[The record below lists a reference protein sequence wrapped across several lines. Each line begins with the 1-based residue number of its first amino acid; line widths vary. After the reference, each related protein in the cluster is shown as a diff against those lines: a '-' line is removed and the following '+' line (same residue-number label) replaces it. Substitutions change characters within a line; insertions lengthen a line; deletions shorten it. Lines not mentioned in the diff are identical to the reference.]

1 MRKPQSNIFY
11 RLLSLGN
18 SESTP
23 FREAYK
29 NYMFN
34 LFLMMAAPFAL
45 LVMIINLYIG
55 EYVLASFNILHL
67 FIFLI
72 GFYISYSQRYVNYRP
87 LLLFLGAAIAAYTAY
102 FYKNGN
108 EYRFLIMI
116 VAAVVLCEKNWHYI
130 SFVVFVSTTFV
141 IIRLDELPISSMH
154 NLQVV
159 EKTVKLAF
167 PLTFFS
173 ICLYYF
179 KSIYF
184 KNQYQLEK
192 AYADLNENRAERE
205 RILNA
210 VAHDLRS
217 PLSGISGI
225 SKMMLTDDK
234 IDENSREMF
243 QLIEQSAS
251 SSLRL
256 IGDLMQTNIS
266 VEEHYHFKQV
276 ELNKL
281 IHQSLQILFFSAKE
295 KGIEIQMQLPEDKLI
310 INADQDKFER
320 VITNLVTNA
329 IKFSRQ
335 GSFIMVNLEKKSNMA
350 VFSVQDHGIGIP
362 HEMRDRIFDLFT
374 IAKRKG
380 TSGEKSF
387 GIGLAITKKIVEL
400 HKGIIYFETEEN
412 KGTCFIV
419 ELPLMA

>member
-1 MRKPQSNIFY
+1 MRKSQSNIFY

-45 LVMIINLYIG
+45 LVMIINLYLG

-67 FIFLI
+67 LIFIF
-72 GFYISYSQRYVNYRP
+72 GFYISYSQRYVNLRP

-102 FYKNGN
+102 FFKNGN

-116 VAAVVLCEKNWHYI
+116 VAAVVLCEKNWQYI
-130 SFVVFVSTTFV
+130 IFVVFVSTTFV
-141 IIRLDELPISSMH
+141 VIRLDELPISSMGA
-154 NLQVV
+154 LQII

-167 PLTFFS
+167 PLGFFS

-184 KNQYQLEK
+184 QNQYRLEK
-192 AYADLNENRAERE
+192 AYEDLNENRAEKD

-225 SKMMLTDDK
+225 SRMMLTD
-234 IDENSREMF
+234 ENLDDNSKEMF

-256 IGDLMQTNIS
+256 IGDLMQTNMS
-266 VEEHYHFKQV
+266 VDEYYQLKHI

-281 IHQSLQILFFSAKE
+281 IRQSLQILFYTAKE
-295 KGIEIQMQLPEDKLI
+295 KGIEINMQLTDEKLM

-335 GSFIMVNLEKKSNMA
+335 GASVIVSLEKKNQKA
-350 VFSVQDHGIGIP
+350 VFSVRDNGIGIP
-362 HEMRDRIFDLFT
+362 KQVQEKVFDLFT

-380 TSGEKSF
+380 TNGEKSF
-387 GIGLAITKKIVEL
+387 GIGLAISKKIVEL
-400 HKGIIYFETEEN
+400 HQGKIYFETEEN

-419 ELPLMA
+419 ELPLVA

>member
-1 MRKPQSNIFY
+1 
-11 RLLSLGN
+11 
-18 SESTP
+18 
-23 FREAYK
+23 
-29 NYMFN
+29 
-34 LFLMMAAPFAL
+34 
-45 LVMIINLYIG
+45 
-55 EYVLASFNILHL
+55 
-67 FIFLI
+67 
-72 GFYISYSQRYVNYRP
+72 
-87 LLLFLGAAIAAYTAY
+87 
-102 FYKNGN
+102 
-108 EYRFLIMI
+108 
-116 VAAVVLCEKNWHYI
+116 
-130 SFVVFVSTTFV
+130 
-141 IIRLDELPISSMH
+141 
-154 NLQVV
+154 
-159 EKTVKLAF
+159 
-167 PLTFFS
+167 
-173 ICLYYF
+173 
-179 KSIYF
+179 
-184 KNQYQLEK
+184 
-192 AYADLNENRAERE
+192 
-205 RILNA
+205 
-210 VAHDLRS
+210 
-217 PLSGISGI
+217 
-225 SKMMLTDDK
+225 MMLTDDK

>member
-1 MRKPQSNIFY
+1 MRKSQSNIFY

-23 FREAYK
+23 FKEAYK

-45 LVMIINLYIG
+45 LIMIINLYIG
-55 EYVLASFNILHL
+55 EYVLASFNIVHL
-67 FIFLI
+67 CIFIF
-72 GFYISYSQRYVNYRP
+72 GFYISYSQRYVNLRP
-87 LLLFLGAAIAAYTAY
+87 ALLFLGAAIAAYTAY
-102 FYKNGN
+102 FFKNGN

-116 VAAVVLCEKNWHYI
+116 VAAVVLCEKNWQYI

-141 IIRLDELPISSMH
+141 IIRLDELPIHSMH
-154 NLQVV
+154 GLQVL

-167 PLTFFS
+167 PLGFFS

-184 KNQYQLEK
+184 QNQYRLEK
-192 AYADLNENRAERE
+192 AYADLNENKAEKD

-225 SKMMLTDDK
+225 SKLMLMDEKLDD
-234 IDENSREMF
+234 NSKEMF

-266 VEEHYHFKQV
+266 VEEQYHFKQV
-276 ELNKL
+276 DLNKL
-281 IHQSLQILFFSAKE
+281 IRQSLQILFFTAKE
-295 KGIEIQMQLPEDKLI
+295 KGIEIHMHLPEETLN

-320 VITNLVTNA
+320 VLTNLVTNA

-335 GSFIMVNLEKKSNMA
+335 GTSVNIVLEKKNQKA
-350 VFSVQDHGIGIP
+350 VFTVQDHGIGIP
-362 HEMRDRIFDLFT
+362 QHMQEKVFDLFT
-374 IAKRKG
+374 VAKRKG

-400 HKGIIYFETEEN
+400 HKGVIYFETEES
-412 KGTCFIV
+412 KGTRFIV
-419 ELPLMA
+419 ELPLVA